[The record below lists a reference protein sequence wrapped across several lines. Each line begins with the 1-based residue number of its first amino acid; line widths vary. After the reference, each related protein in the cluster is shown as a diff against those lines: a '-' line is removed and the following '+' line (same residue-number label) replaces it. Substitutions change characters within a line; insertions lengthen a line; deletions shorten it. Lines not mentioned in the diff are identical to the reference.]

1 MAADLSSRL
10 GLIDAAYAARIAH
23 LVERAGLPVRG
34 PALGVE
40 RYMELMRVDKKAEAG
55 ETRFV
60 LIDGQGSARLS
71 RAPRAVVAQ
80 VIEQHT
86 G

>member
-1 MAADLSSRL
+1 MLRNRSRL
-10 GLIDAAYAARIAH
+10 GLIDTAYAARIAQ

-40 RYMELMRVDKKAEAG
+40 RYIELMRVDKKAEAG
-55 ETRFV
+55 QTRFV

-71 RAPRAVVAQ
+71 RAPAALVAA